1 MLRSPLYAVGL
12 SLAFSLS
19 IISFLTGQVVSQDQP
34 DAVSP
39 TSGGLSGMRGSLVED
54 RAARQLIDAGDA
66 RMDASETEKALEI
79 WKSVIERYPRSRV
92 RFTAHMKLGKYYL
105 DRERAY
111 DRARTHFEEVTI
123 EDNRDDDQ
131 RAEAL
136 LNVGVCHY
144 WSRLYGKCFQ
154 VMRDVIE
161 EFPVSP
167 QVNQAYYYI
176 GLGHFQQGHYSRAIE
191 ALEKVGTTLTDEDS
205 NNDKLEAGKRFFVKV
220 EDADLAV
227 LDAEDSVDVV
237 CKSSGGDEEIVK
249 CFPVGRNVRIVL
261 GSVPTG
267 LGVPR
272 PNNGT
277 LEVKGGDT
285 VQVLYTDSHTEDKQV
300 NVEVLSEVTVVGD
313 GVVQFKDGAFIE
325 SLNGVVLGKTA
336 NLEIVDADRDVT
348 ENADALQATISI
360 YRRKTDEEIENEK
373 AELIAQTGVPGDEQT
388 PLDDIPLFDEQE
400 EKVDPFKLIETLQV
414 TLTEVQVQNQRRQI
428 LTLPEE
434 QTEDQSGDPALQNSS
449 GNSLPDGGRNSTDAV
464 ETAVEGQSV
473 EGVSNEEVVEDQ
485 VESKAVHS
493 GVFRTTV
500 AVVRAEEAVAD
511 GQLQALPGDQIR
523 ITYEDQLH
531 TGEGVAVLTSKGRC
545 LEGNIG
551 GVRVTRALISDE
563 ELRVQTQLKTADA
576 LTRIGNRYKEFGL
589 KKKAEEKYGQALGV
603 CEQIMPEV
611 QKLRGRLLE
620 ETYVQLWHIY
630 FEMDRLNLAAAMCER
645 LQREFP
651 ASGFVDDA
659 LLQLADVARVG
670 GELNRAIGI
679 YTRLA
684 NMQTSQLRGEAQFGI
699 AECFE
704 AMAEAQ
710 TSEAGAAQLKD
721 KAFQE
726 YKKVYDQF
734 PESGRVGEAV
744 AKMANHYYAQ
754 KDYSRAI
761 DTFETVLESH
771 PDARFLDVI
780 LFNYGRCLFRMDRRG
795 PARQRF
801 EQLIAD
807 FPESS
812 LAQEAKKIAEALKNA
827 GF

>member
-1 MLRSPLYAVGL
+1 MLRFPLYAPSFWATWALFV
-12 SLAFSLS
+12 S
-19 IISFLTGQVVSQDQP
+19 ILPVSQAQEVEP
-34 DAVSP
+34 SAAP
-39 TSGGLSGMRGSLVED
+39 ATGMRGSLVED
-54 RAARQLIDAGDA
+54 RAARQLIEAGEA
-66 RMDASETEKALEI
+66 RMDANETEKALEI

-92 RFTAHMKLGKYYL
+92 RFAAHMKLGKYYL

-111 DRARTHFEEVTI
+111 DRARSHFEEVTI

-131 RAEAL
+131 RAEAM

-205 NNDKLEAGKRFFVKV
+205 NNEKLEAGKRFFVKV

-227 LDAEDSVDVV
+227 LDAEDSVDVI
-237 CKSSGGDEEIVK
+237 CKSSGGDEEVVA
-249 CFPVGRNVRIVL
+249 CFPIGRNVRIVL
-261 GSVPTG
+261 GSLPTG
-267 LGVPR
+267 LGVPKAG
-272 PNNGT
+272 NGT

-285 VQVLYTDSHTEDKQV
+285 VQVLYKDSHTKDKQV
-300 NVEVLSEVTVVGD
+300 DVEVISEVIVVGD
-313 GVVQFKDGAFIE
+313 GVVQFKDGAFHE

-336 NLEIVDADRDVT
+336 NIEIVDADRDVT
-348 ENADALQATISI
+348 ENADSIQAAISI
-360 YRRKTDEEIENEK
+360 YRRKTDEEIETEQ
-373 AELIAQTGVPGDEQT
+373 AELIAKQGVPEEGADT
-388 PLDDIPLFDEQE
+388 PDNSPLDDIPLFDDEEQ
-400 EKVDPFKLIETLQV
+400 KVDPFKLIETLQI
-414 TLTEVQVQNQRRQI
+414 TLAEARVKQQRKQI
-428 LTLPEE
+428 LLTPEE
-434 QTEDQSGDPALQNSS
+434 EDALQQESEEPASEPQPNSETEPAEPA
-449 GNSLPDGGRNSTDAV
+449 NV
-464 ETAVEGQSV
+464 ETPAPEQPAQEN
-473 EGVSNEEVVEDQ
+473 EGVQEAP
-485 VESKAVHS
+485 ESTAVHS
-493 GVFRTTV
+493 GVFRATV
-500 AVVRAEEAVAD
+500 AVVRSEEAAAD

-531 TGEGVAVLTSKGRC
+531 TGEGISILTSKGRC

-551 GVRVTRALISDE
+551 GVRVTRALITDE

-589 KKKAEEKYGQALGV
+589 KKKAEEKYAQALGV

-620 ETYVQLWHIY
+620 ETYVQLWHVY

-684 NMQTSQLRGEAQFGI
+684 NMKTSQLRGEAQFGI

-704 AMAEAQ
+704 AMADAQ
-710 TSEAGAAQLKD
+710 TSEAASSQLKD

-744 AKMANHYYAQ
+744 AKMANHYYLQ

-780 LFNYGRCLFRMDRRG
+780 LFNYGRCLFRMDRRS

-807 FPESS
+807 FPESQ
-812 LAQEAKKIAEALKNA
+812 LAPEAKKIAEALKNA